1 MATLLDS
8 LTSLVAP
15 ATGQIADRLNESE
28 VTVASGLPSVFASV
42 LGGLVTKAN
51 NPTTFRPIFDLITS
65 RPPGTDLPVDAQ
77 SVVGAFV
84 AGGAAAATGTKFL
97 NMAFA
102 GHTNAVAN
110 LLTRTAGFQNEASG
124 AALLSLA
131 GPLVLGALGKRVRDD
146 GLDSS
151 GLANLLTR
159 ERDNIFDTMPAGV
172 SSLISSVGEGVP
184 QLETPVWNRATTST
198 RQYADTG
205 AGDRR
210 PWVWPIVGLATL
222 GLVWFALS
230 HRNGQPPHAA
240 TVVDTATNRSGSVV
254 GTAGGEVSSGLGTL
268 GSFAKR
274 ALPNGV
280 ELDIPANGI
289 ESNLIMF
296 IEDPSRT
303 VDKTTWFEFDRLNFA
318 TSSAKLLPGSQEQ
331 IGNMVAILKAYPAV
345 KVKIGGYTDNVG
357 DPVANL
363 QLSQERA
370 NAVKQAIVHDG
381 VGANRI
387 VAEGYGEQ
395 HPVADNS
402 TEGGRAQNRRIA
414 LRVTAK

>member
-8 LTSLVAP
+8 LISLVAP

-28 VTVASGLPSVFASV
+28 ATVASGLPSVFASV

-51 NPTTFRPIFDLITS
+51 NPAAFRPIFDLITS
-65 RPPGTDLPVDAQ
+65 RPPGTDLPIDAQ
-77 SVVGAFV
+77 SVVDAFV
-84 AGGAAAATGTKFL
+84 AGGPAAATGTRFL
-97 NMAFA
+97 NMAFV

-110 LLTRTAGFQNEASG
+110 LLTRTAGFKNESSG
-124 AALLSLA
+124 ATLLALA
-131 GPLVLGALGKRVRDD
+131 GPLVLGALGSRVRDD
-146 GLDSS
+146 GLDSNS
-151 GLANLLTR
+151 LANLLTR
-159 ERDNIFDTMPAGV
+159 ERDNVFDTMPAGV
-172 SSLISSVGEGVP
+172 SSLVASAGEGVP
-184 QLETPVWNRATTST
+184 QLETPAWNRVATST
-198 RQYADTG
+198 REYADTG

-230 HRNGQPPHAA
+230 HKNGRPPHA
-240 TVVDTATNRSGSVV
+240 TVVDTPTSRAGSVV
-254 GTAGGEVSSGLGTL
+254 GTAGGEVSSGLGSL

-289 ESNLIMF
+289 ESNLITF
-296 IEDPSRT
+296 IEGPSRA
-303 VDKTTWFEFDRLNFA
+303 VDKNTWFEFDRLNFA

-331 IGNMVAILKAYPAV
+331 IGNIVAILKAYPTV
-345 KVKIGGYTDNVG
+345 RVKIGGYTDNVG
-357 DPVANL
+357 DPAANL
-363 QLSQERA
+363 RLSQQRA
-370 NAVKQAIVHDG
+370 DAVMQAIVHDG

-402 TEGGRAQNRRIA
+402 TEGGRTQNRRIA

>member
-1 MATLLDS
+1 MATLLES
-8 LTSLVAP
+8 LKSLVAP
-15 ATGQIADRLNESE
+15 ATAQIADRLGEPAAVVS
-28 VTVASGLPSVFASV
+28 SGLPSVFASV
-42 LGGLVTKAN
+42 LGGLVSKAN
-51 NPTTFRPIFDLITS
+51 NQTAFRPIFDLITS
-65 RPPGTDLPVDAQ
+65 RPPGTELPVDAQ
-77 SVVGAFV
+77 SVLGAFV

-110 LLTRTAGFQNEASG
+110 LLTRTLGFQKETSG
-124 AALLSLA
+124 ATLLSLA

-151 GLANLLTR
+151 GLGNLLTR
-159 ERDNIFDTMPAGV
+159 ERDDIFDAMPAGV
-172 SSLISSVGEGVP
+172 SSLISSAGQGVP
-184 QLETPVWNRATTST
+184 QLETPVWNRAATTA
-198 RQYADTG
+198 RQYADTS
-205 AGDRR
+205 AADRR

-230 HRNGQPPHAA
+230 HRNIRAPHGAA
-240 TVVDTATNRSGSVV
+240 VVDTTISRGGGVV
-254 GTAGGEVSSGLGTL
+254 GSAGGEVSSGLGSL
-268 GSFAKR
+268 GAFTKR

-289 ESNLIMF
+289 ESELITF
-296 IEDPSRT
+296 IEEPSRT
-303 VDKTTWFEFDRLNFA
+303 VDKNTWFEFDRLNFA
-318 TSSAKLLPGSQEQ
+318 TGSAKLLPGSQEQ

-357 DPVANL
+357 APAANL
-363 QLSQERA
+363 RLSQERA
-370 NAVKQAIVHDG
+370 DAVKQAIVHDG

-395 HPVADNS
+395 HPVADNT